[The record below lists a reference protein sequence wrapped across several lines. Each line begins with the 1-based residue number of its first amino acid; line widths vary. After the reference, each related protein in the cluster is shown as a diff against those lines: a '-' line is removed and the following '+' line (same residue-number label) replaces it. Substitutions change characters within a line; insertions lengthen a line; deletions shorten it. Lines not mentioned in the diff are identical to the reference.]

1 MTRRPDHIP
10 RRKAFTKPVKAA
22 VLQRS
27 GGICEAPGCDRV
39 GRDFDHIKPV
49 AIGGDNSLDNCQL
62 LCRPCN
68 AAKGVTEA
76 QQAAKADRQG
86 GRSGQYARRLRA
98 KAEGKHKPIAGPG
111 FSKTYKRKM
120 SGQVVRMDGE
130 MCRKRRGSQ
139 P

>member
-1 MTRRPDHIP
+1 MSRRPDHIP
-10 RRKAFTKPVKAA
+10 RRKAFTQPVKAA

-27 GGICEAPGCDRV
+27 NGMCEAPGCTNV

-76 QQAAKADRQG
+76 QDAAKADRQG
-86 GRSGQYARRLRA
+86 GRSGQYARRTRA
-98 KAEGKHKPIAGPG
+98 KAEGRYKPISGRG
-111 FSKTYKRKM
+111 FDQRWRKKLN
-120 SGQVVRMDGE
+120 GTVE
-130 MCRKRRGSQ
+130 RKDHD
-139 P
+139 

>member
-1 MTRRPDHIP
+1 MSRRPDHIP
-10 RRKAFTKPVKAA
+10 RRKAFTRPVKAA

-27 GGICEAPGCDRV
+27 NGMCEALGCTNV

-76 QQAAKADRQG
+76 QDAAKADRQG
-86 GRSGQYARRLRA
+86 GRSGQYARRIRA
-98 KAEGKHKPIAGPG
+98 KAEGRYRPISSRG
-111 FSKTYKRKM
+111 FSKQHRPM
-120 SGQVVRMDGE
+120 G
-130 MCRKRRGSQ
+130 RREK
-139 P
+139 